1 MCEWSHTVQTHVVQQ
16 PTIYYTALSRRGR
29 EGGRGMKSGAR
40 AIAEVANSKLAEQAP
55 RLETQ
60 GTADTVAQ
68 VQRQSGGRSPPF
80 SGDLSLFSLKDFN

>member
-1 MCEWSHTVQTHVVQQ
+1 
-16 PTIYYTALSRRGR
+16 
-29 EGGRGMKSGAR
+29 MKSGAR
-40 AIAEVANSKLAEQAP
+40 AVGEVANSKLAEQAP

-68 VQRQSGGRSPPF
+68 VQRQSGGRQSGGRSPPF